1 MKSVNVD
8 VDKIKLFFYE
18 YLTNLIHIFLGF
30 LAAYD
35 VRFGIFI
42 AAAYTAYEALT
53 SKSLRELIADYLEF
67 IIGIMLRWSMY

>member
-1 MKSVNVD
+1 MVNVD
-8 VDKIKLFFYE
+8 VGKIKSFFYE
-18 YLTNLIHIFLGF
+18 YLTNLIHIALGF
-30 LAAYD
+30 IAAYD

-53 SKSLRELIADYLEF
+53 SKNLKEVVTDYLEF